1 FGNGV
6 ALNLSVTRTRSLGYS
21 NGDYRG
27 YGPLDN
33 VYSAPLAQSAQ
44 TVTALSLS
52 FPLGRSSSAPSV
64 SLLANHSQGQ
74 GGNYQAALSGSVGDE
89 QPVSYGLNFT
99 TDDDRQQSIW
109 GGNLQTRL
117 PYANVTGSFST
128 ARQYRQ
134 GSLSLQ
140 GAVVAHR
147 GGVTL
152 GPYVGDTFA
161 LIEAPGAS
169 GARVMDGQGARVDRF
184 GYALAPSLV
193 PYHYNTVAL
202 NPEGMNDKAEL
213 EDGQRRVAPYAGA
226 TVR

>member
-1 FGNGV
+1 M
-6 ALNLSVTRTRSLGYS
+6 
-21 NGDYRG
+21 
-27 YGPLDN
+27 
-33 VYSAPLAQSAQ
+33 
-44 TVTALSLS
+44 
-52 FPLGRSSSAPSV
+52 
-64 SLLANHSQGQ
+64 
-74 GGNYQAALSGSVGDE
+74 
-89 QPVSYGLNFT
+89 
-99 TDDDRQQSIW
+99 
-109 GGNLQTRL
+109 
-117 PYANVTGSFST
+117 
-128 ARQYRQ
+128 
-134 GSLSLQ
+134 
-140 GAVVAHR
+140 VAHR

-226 TVR
+226 TVRLHFNTVRGQALLITRSGPITHRSRWAPTSLTRQATAWAWSARPIRCICAAISVPGN

>member
-1 FGNGV
+1 M
-6 ALNLSVTRTRSLGYS
+6 
-21 NGDYRG
+21 
-27 YGPLDN
+27 DN
-33 VYSAPLAQSAQ
+33 VYSAPLAQNAQ

-140 GAVVAHR
+140 GRWWLTAA
-147 GGVTL
+147 
-152 GPYVGDTFA
+152 A
-161 LIEAPGAS
+161 
-169 GARVMDGQGARVDRF
+169 
-184 GYALAPSLV
+184 
-193 PYHYNTVAL
+193 
-202 NPEGMNDKAEL
+202 
-213 EDGQRRVAPYAGA
+213 
-226 TVR
+226 